1 MIKTISFIV
10 VLLAIITLFFSI
22 GYQSGHKLAY
32 SDDECTDALAA
43 ECSVYIERT
52 ARSCAKAFAT
62 EGAGIIS
69 DIKCV
74 KDLEIDKKKCWPCLC
89 AEAQK

>member
-1 MIKTISFIV
+1 M
-10 VLLAIITLFFSI
+10 VLLAIISLFFSI
-22 GYQSGHKLAY
+22 GYKSGQKLGYA
-32 SDDECTDALAA
+32 DNECTEALAA

-74 KDLEIDKKKCWPCLC
+74 KDLEIDKKKCWSCLC
-89 AEAQK
+89 AEA